1 MPPSHFIS
9 SRQLSSAGSV
19 TLTGAH
25 IPPSVPQSF
34 SGCPAAPWTPL
45 STSAPGDPWLA
56 IAQTN
61 KEILKLRE
69 ENQRL
74 KEKGDMS
81 QISTHSAR

>member
-9 SRQLSSAGSV
+9 SRQLNSAGSV
-19 TLTGAH
+19 TPTGAH

-34 SGCPAAPWTPL
+34 ISVTAAPWTPL
-45 STSAPGDPWLA
+45 STSVPGDPWLT

-74 KEKGDMS
+74 KEKGDL
-81 QISTHSAR
+81 TLSAQR